1 MATSKLM
8 EAAADILAGSKK
20 SAPSMPAEKLAG
32 EVEDLGGPTPQNSKP
47 DDDSNKIH
55 AAGKAA
61 DNSAKNKASISTKP
75 SAASAKM
82 EEVEETSDKVI
93 AEKSHEMEDE
103 DEDEDEKEDKKEMMK
118 KKMKEDIDSLFAEDS
133 TISEEFKTKAATIF
147 EARVLDRVT
156 QIEEEIESK
165 YADMLSEAVDQ
176 IKSDLTTKVDDYLNY
191 VVEQWL
197 ADNEIAIESGLRA
210 ELTEEFIAGLR
221 NLFAEH
227 YIDVPSEKVDLV
239 DELAGKVEELE
250 SKLNEEIERGI
261 SYAKALVESR
271 KNELSREVC
280 DGLTTT
286 QAEKIKSLAEGVEFS
301 TEEEYKDK
309 LETIRENYFP
319 SGIKKANEQQ
329 LHEIVED
336 GGEQKVINDPFVAA
350 VSNAIS
356 KTKF

>member
-1 MATSKLM
+1 MANSKLM

-20 SAPSMPAEKLAG
+20 SAGSTPMQKMPG
-32 EVEDLGGPTPQNSKP
+32 SEVQDLGGATPENGKP
-47 DDDSNKIH
+47 DDDSHKIDTGKGATQM
-55 AAGKAA
+55 AAPT
-61 DNSAKNKASISTKP
+61 TKP
-75 SAASAKM
+75 SAASADTQNKAAGGKKAM
-82 EEVEETSDKVI
+82 SEEEVAHD
-93 AEKSHEMEDE
+93 ME
-103 DEDEDEKEDKKEMMK
+103 
-118 KKMKEDIDSLFAEDS
+118 SLFSDDD
-133 TISEEFKTKAATIF
+133 TISEDFKSKAATIF
-147 EARVLDRVT
+147 EARVNDRVS
-156 QIEEEIESK
+156 QIEEEIEEK
-165 YADMLSEAVDQ
+165 YTSMLEEAIDD
-176 IKSDLTTKVDDYLNY
+176 IKTDLTNKVDDYLNY

-197 ADNEIAIESGLRA
+197 TDNEIAIESGLRA

-227 YIDVPSEKVDLV
+227 YIDVPTEKVDLV

-301 TEEEYKDK
+301 TEEEYTNK

-336 GGEQKVINDPFVAA
+336 AGEQKVINDPFVAA